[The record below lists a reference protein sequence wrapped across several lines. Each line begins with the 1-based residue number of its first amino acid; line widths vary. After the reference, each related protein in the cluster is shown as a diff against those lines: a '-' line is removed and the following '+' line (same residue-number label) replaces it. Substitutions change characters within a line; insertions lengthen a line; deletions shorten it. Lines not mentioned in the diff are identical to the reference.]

1 MIKGNLLA
9 SNSLSFATRNL
20 RRDWRRG
27 ELLVLMVALAV
38 AVAASTAVSL
48 FNDRVRQ
55 AMTASGG
62 EAIAAD
68 LRLEL
73 RSALDPERRE
83 SIAASGLRLATT
95 TTFASVAQANAK
107 TSLVSVKA
115 VDADYPL
122 RGELRIETG
131 QGQNEE
137 RTKQISHGPLPGEV
151 WVERRVLVDLEIEL
165 GDTVQ
170 LGVSTFKASALLVQ
184 EPDRGTG
191 FIGLAPRVMLN
202 ANDLAATELLQPG
215 SRATYR
221 VLLAGK
227 PEQISEFRAAFEP
240 TLGLGETLE
249 NAAEAR
255 PALRA
260 ALDRADVFLDLAAL
274 VAVILAAVAI
284 AMCAHQHALNRYDEI
299 ALIKTLGA
307 RSGFLTRALL
317 WMLLL
322 LGLVGTLAG
331 AILGFIA
338 QLILSNLIDGVMDL
352 VLPAPSLWAAL
363 PAVATGVVVLFG
375 FAWPALAQARHAPA
389 ARVFQ
394 RALPL
399 PPWRGRLVSAA
410 ALISVA
416 GLVVWLSGDLALATR
431 VLGGGLV
438 AAALLWLAARLG
450 ISLLGYFRRGSK
462 PSRHRAPGSS
472 LGPGIRLGMQAI
484 LRRPRES
491 ALLVVGFGVGLSV
504 LFLLVLV
511 RGDLLSGWQQNLAAD
526 APNRFIINI
535 SPEQTDAVTEY
546 LQDNGWSAPKIF
558 PMVRAR
564 LVSLNDE
571 PLDAD
576 AGDEEEAAEFLRRE
590 LNLSW
595 QWQLKADN
603 EILQG
608 RWWQPEDEERGL
620 VSVEESV
627 AERLDLE
634 LGDTL
639 GFDLAGE
646 SFSAEVASI
655 RSVDWTSMSANFYM
669 LFPPGFLNNHPATY
683 VTSLHVTP
691 AQEASLNGLV
701 QAFPNLSLL
710 DIGVILQ
717 QIQNIADRVSRVV
730 EFVFVFTLL
739 AGVLVLFAAVQGS
752 RAQRRNEAAIMR
764 ALGAR
769 SSLLRTALLTEFLL
783 LGGLAAL
790 LATAVAQTL
799 AIIIATQLLD
809 LDYAIRPALWL
820 AAITLSTLAIAG
832 VGLQSVRDVLR
843 QPAMASL
850 R

>member
-1 MIKGNLLA
+1 MYYATVVYTMSKSTLIA
-9 SNSLSFATRNL
+9 SNSLGFAVRNL

-27 ELLVLMVALAV
+27 ELLVLMAALAI

-73 RSALDPERRE
+73 RAPLDPDRRARMSE
-83 SIAASGLRLATT
+83 FGLQIAST

-122 RGELRIETG
+122 RGELRIETA
-131 QGQNEE
+131 QDETQ
-137 RTKQISHGPLPGEV
+137 QIGHGPPPGEV
-151 WVERRVLVDLEIEL
+151 WVERRVLADLGIEL
-165 GDTVQ
+165 GDTLQ
-170 LGVSTFKASALLVQ
+170 LGVSTLKASALIVL

-202 ANDLAATELLQPG
+202 ASNLAATELLQPG

-221 VLLAGK
+221 VLLAGE
-227 PEQISEFRAAFEP
+227 PEKVSEFRTAFEP
-240 TLGLGETLE
+240 TLGLGESLE

-322 LGLVGTLAG
+322 LGLIGTLLG
-331 AILGFIA
+331 AVLGFIA
-338 QLILSNLIDGVMDL
+338 QLILSNLIDGVMGL
-352 VLPAPSLWAAL
+352 ALPAPSLWAAL

-410 ALISVA
+410 ALVSVA

-450 ISLLGYFRRGSK
+450 IVLLGYLRRGTQA
-462 PSRHRAPGSS
+462 SRHRG
-472 LGPGIRLGMQAI
+472 LGLGMQAI
-484 LRRPRES
+484 VRRPRES

-511 RGDLLSGWQQNLAAD
+511 RGDLLSGWQQNLADD

-535 SPEQTDAVTEY
+535 SPEQTDAVTQY
-546 LQDNGWSAPKIF
+546 LQENGWSAPEIF

-564 LVSLNDE
+564 LVSLNNE
-571 PLDAD
+571 PLDAGSD
-576 AGDEEEAAEFLRRE
+576 TEEEAAEFLRRE

-603 EILQG
+603 TILDGQ
-608 RWWQPEDEERGL
+608 WWQPADEGRGL

-646 SFSAEVASI
+646 PFSAEVASI

-669 LFPPGFLNNHPATY
+669 LFPPGFLNDYPATY
-683 VTSLHVTP
+683 VTSLHVAP
-691 AQEASLNGLV
+691 AQEESLNGLV

-820 AAITLSTLAIAG
+820 AAILVSTLAIAG